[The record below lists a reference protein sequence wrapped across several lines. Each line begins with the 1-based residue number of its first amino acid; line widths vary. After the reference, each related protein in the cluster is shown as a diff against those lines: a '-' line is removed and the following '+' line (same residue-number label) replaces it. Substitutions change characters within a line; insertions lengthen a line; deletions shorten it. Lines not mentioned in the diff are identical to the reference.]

1 MTSVRP
7 KLKPDTPKAITAW
20 ETATGRSVWM
30 TAGGRWSDR
39 VAEAAPF
46 TGEEAELRLAAAQEQ
61 EGMVTDPYF
70 MEVTETGGITGRE
83 TIRETIRATGPTV
96 AYGADA

>member
-7 KLKPDTPKAITAW
+7 KLKPETPKAITAW

-30 TAGGRWSDR
+30 TQVGTWTGDAGK
-39 VAEAAPF
+39 AAAF
-46 TGEEAELRLAAAQEQ
+46 TGEIAEARLAEALKQ
-61 EGMVTDPYF
+61 EGQVTDPYF

-83 TIRETIRATGPTV
+83 TIRETIRARGPTV
-96 AYGADA
+96 AYGAPA

>member
-7 KLKPDTPKAITAW
+7 KLKPETPKAVTAW
-20 ETATGRSVWM
+20 ATLTGKSVWM
-30 TAGGRWSDR
+30 RADGSWSDD
-39 VAEAAPF
+39 AAGAAAF
-46 TGEEAELRLAAAQEQ
+46 TSEEAEARLAAALKQ
-61 EGMVTDPYF
+61 EGEITDPYF

-96 AYGADA
+96 AYGDNA

>member
-7 KLKPDTPKAITAW
+7 KLKPETPKAITAW

-30 TAGGRWSDR
+30 TQVGTWSSDAGK
-39 VAEAAPF
+39 AAAF
-46 TGEEAELRLAAAQEQ
+46 TGEIAEARLAEALKQ
-61 EGMVTDPYF
+61 EGQVTDPYF

-83 TIRETIRATGPTV
+83 TIRETIRAEGPTV
-96 AYGADA
+96 AYGAPA